1 MTCAYSQSGNFECQ
15 FEHKFGHQYYRPV
28 IIDGEH
34 WCQFHAPLED
44 KNGNPTYKSKWSP
57 DEIKGFYKGI
67 SELRENALAKQEK
80 LDLSRV
86 VFPGN
91 AKFEGVQFPEV
102 DFSHARFEGNA
113 DFQNAQFSG
122 GNAHFSSVKFC
133 GETNFSGAMFNGGEV
148 DFRDAEFSSR
158 ATFSQV
164 KINGGNADF
173 QDAKFKVG
181 AHFQRANF
189 SHELTSFENA
199 RFCGDNDNDFTSFSS
214 TKFQSENTNFRGTNF
229 SKKVHFKK
237 TQFNG
242 GDTDFKD
249 AKFHESVIFQNAQFN
264 SRRTSFKKTN
274 FIEKADFQDTKFCN
288 GCVFFKKVK
297 FNKNAVF
304 SGAQFNEGADFREAE
319 FKGKANFD
327 TTKFNNWDTFFSNAK
342 FIGGDADF
350 KNAEFKWNASFENT
364 KFRWNAIFSE
374 AEFKKSAHFEEVIF
388 GRDTYFRNTVFS
400 SGIGE
405 VNFKKAQFKGKADF
419 KSSRNNGDLESFQ
432 CAVDFSGA
440 EFLGEPI
447 FEVTFENRTFQQKT
461 SFWNCTFEK
470 APRFHGC
477 SLHQDTDF
485 TDARFWD
492 RQGDEAVKA
501 YRTLKL
507 DMEAK
512 RAREEQLTFYALEM
526 ESRQRTTK
534 RKLLKFISWL
544 YGIIADYGQSI
555 ISPFASAIMVFVLFM
570 IAYSIFILATPIAKF
585 ENTDIVVLTFRFS
598 LEQIIRPF
606 RALENSP
613 SLSGFIEKASP
624 SNLWHLCLGFTT
636 TLQSVLSF
644 VTLGLGAL
652 AIRWRFKIG

>member
-1 MTCAYSQSGNFECQ
+1 MQCAYKKGFNFECQ
-15 FEHKFGHQYYRPV
+15 FKDKFPDDELMEV
-28 IIDGEH
+28 DGKQ
-34 WCQFHAPLED
+34 WCRFHAPLKDESEQPISKMNWTSNKKKD
-44 KNGNPTYKSKWSP
+44 FHARISTQLESILKSNCG
-57 DEIKGFYKGI
+57 ETLNLKGVI
-67 SELRENALAKQEK
+67 
-80 LDLSRV
+80 
-86 VFPGN
+86 FPPGDVDFVN
-91 AKFEGVQFPEV
+91 SEGVEFPEV
-102 DFSHARFEGNA
+102 NFSYARFNGNVDFSNVR
-113 DFQNAQFSG
+113 FSG
-122 GNAHFSSVKFC
+122 GNA
-133 GETNFSGAMFNGGEV
+133 
-148 DFRDAEFSSR
+148 
-158 ATFSQV
+158 
-164 KINGGNADF
+164 
-173 QDAKFKVG
+173 
-181 AHFQRANF
+181 
-189 SHELTSFENA
+189 
-199 RFCGDNDNDFTSFSS
+199 
-214 TKFQSENTNFRGTNF
+214 NF
-229 SKKVHFKK
+229 SKAQFEADAIFQGA
-237 TQFNG
+237 QFNG
-242 GDTDFKD
+242 GADFRS
-249 AKFHESVIFQNAQFN
+249 AKF
-264 SRRTSFKKTN
+264 KGKTN
-274 FIEKADFQDTKFCN
+274 FQNTKF
-288 GCVFFKKVK
+288 
-297 FNKNAVF
+297 
-304 SGAQFNEGADFREAE
+304 S
-319 FKGKANFD
+319 
-327 TTKFNNWDTFFSNAK
+327 NWDAFFSRAK
-342 FIGGDADF
+342 FIGDDADF
-350 KNAEFKWNASFENT
+350 SNAVFNWNAYFKNT
-364 KFRWNAIFSE
+364 KFNWNAIFSE
-374 AEFKKSAHFEEVIF
+374 AEFKKSAHFEEAIF

-419 KSSRNNGDLESFQ
+419 KSSRNNGELESFQ